1 MTWQRQRNS
10 CVLRFGD
17 GSDTFP
23 RIVVFPV
30 SDDPRS
36 PWAAT
41 VHDRPERSYWPSQ
54 NYGSV
59 IDAERGAL
67 EYARCILPREWHPTI
82 DAALDALDLSASRT
96 A

>member
-10 CVLRFGD
+10 CVLCLRD
-17 GSDTFP
+17 GPDAYP
-23 RIVVFPV
+23 RIEVFPV
-30 SDDPRS
+30 TDDPRS

-54 NYGSV
+54 SYGSV
-59 IDAERGAL
+59 LDAERGAL
-67 EYARCILPREWHPTI
+67 EYARRILPPAWHPTI
-82 DAALDALDLSASRT
+82 DAALGALEASGRKT